1 MNPLAITDLIK
12 QRFFVALIFSAVGLT
27 ACSEAEVENEIVVRP
42 VRTIVVND
50 DATANLKTFSGVSR
64 SAQESRLSFKVSGTV
79 ARVPANVGDRIDA
92 GTIIA
97 SLDASTYDLQL
108 QQAQATV
115 EQSRAASRN
124 ARSAYQRTRALYA
137 NNNASLGDL
146 DSSRAS
152 SDSAAAQLRAARKSL
167 QLAELNLSYTKLTVD
182 VDCVV
187 DSIAVAVNENVSTN
201 TEVARVNCSDEL
213 EIEVAVP
220 ESVIGD
226 FSNGKVASI
235 KFDAIADTAFSGKV
249 IEVGVGASGLGSTFP
264 VTILVDGNNSKD
276 IRPGLAASVSFENT
290 AESNRDY
297 LLPLSAVVQGAEGS
311 FVYVVNPLSANE
323 LESEGTVSK
332 KAVSL
337 GELQT
342 GGIEVSA
349 GLSSGDRVIVAGVS
363 FVREGLLVSF

>member
-1 MNPLAITDLIK
+1 MKSIELKKLIDK
-12 QRFFVALIFSAVGLT
+12 RLSLTMIVFTLGLT
-27 ACSEAEVENEIVVRP
+27 ACGDADLDEEIVVRP
-42 VRTIVVND
+42 VRTIVVNE

-64 SAQESRLSFKVSGTV
+64 SAQESRLSFKVGGTV
-79 ARVPANVGDRIDA
+79 AEVPANVGDRIEA
-92 GTIIA
+92 GTVIA
-97 SLDASTYDLQL
+97 SLDDSTYELQL

-124 ARSAYQRTRALYA
+124 ARAAYQRTRALYA

-146 DSSRAS
+146 DASRAN
-152 SDSAAAQLRAARKSL
+152 SDSVAAQLRAARKSL
-167 QLAELNLSYTKLTVD
+167 QLAELNLSYTQLTVD

-187 DSIAVAVNENVSTN
+187 DSISVAVNENVSTN

-226 FSNGKVASI
+226 FSNGKVATI
-235 KFDAIADTAFSGKV
+235 KFDAISDASFSGKV

-264 VTILVDGNNSKD
+264 VTVLVDGNNSTE
-276 IRPGLAASVSFENT
+276 IRPGLAASVSFANT
-290 AESNRDY
+290 TDSRRDY
-297 LLPLSAVVQGAEGS
+297 LLPLSAVVQGNEGS
-311 FVYVVNPLSANE
+311 FVYIVNPLSANE
-323 LESEGTVSK
+323 LETEGTISK
-332 KAVSL
+332 KTVSL

-349 GLSSGDRVIVAGVS
+349 GLSTGDRVVVAGVS